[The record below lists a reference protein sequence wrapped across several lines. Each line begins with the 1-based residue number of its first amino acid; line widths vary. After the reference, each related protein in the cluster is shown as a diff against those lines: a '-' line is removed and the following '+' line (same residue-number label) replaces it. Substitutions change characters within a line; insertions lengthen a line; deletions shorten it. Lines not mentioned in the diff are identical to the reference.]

1 MSYNDC
7 DIDTSFSPNGHPHS
21 GALEGQYLP
30 YNINSQYFKESYDEE
45 DASKDVVLEEV
56 HTEKS
61 SAGPIKPLPYSCF
74 TKPQKFVIFF
84 IIMFIGFLG
93 PLSGNIYIPALPL
106 LQQEFRTTTT
116 VINAT
121 VSVFMG
127 VFAIGPLF
135 WGMYADFGGRKI
147 LYLTSLLLMM
157 IVNVLLST
165 LPSNI
170 VSLFILRIVQAFA
183 SSSVITLGAGT
194 VTDIIAPKNR
204 GKAIAYFMMGPNI
217 GPILAPII
225 AGLILIDD
233 NNWRWLFGFTCIM
246 SGVGFLLVLFFLPE
260 TLRCIVGNG
269 DPGWE
274 RNQVNENKDQVL
286 LEYNNANWSFCKSIG
301 IQRPVSLSAHFRKE
315 YPKPPR
321 ATLVTYWEIVKIKP
335 VLFTS
340 ISTALLFA
348 NYYAFS
354 VTFSHYLQSEYHY
367 SMLKIGA
374 AYVCPGV
381 CMIFGSQIGGHL
393 SDILRNGW
401 KRRHKNRVFPLEERL
416 ILNIIGIIINT
427 AGCIGYGWS
436 IQRKFH
442 IAIILFFTG
451 LTAAGLTWCNNTTMT
466 YLTELLSKRAASSVA
481 VSSLFRNV
489 AAAISSAVIFT
500 LCDVMGIGWCFT
512 GLGLVNIIPLCL
524 IAWLVNRAGRWQ
536 NFTSYI

>member
-1 MSYNDC
+1 MTYNDC

-21 GALEGQYLP
+21 GALEEQYLP

-269 DPGWE
+269 DPGW
-274 RNQVNENKDQVL
+274 
-286 LEYNNANWSFCKSIG
+286 
-301 IQRPVSLSAHFRKE
+301 
-315 YPKPPR
+315 
-321 ATLVTYWEIVKIKP
+321 
-335 VLFTS
+335 
-340 ISTALLFA
+340 
-348 NYYAFS
+348 
-354 VTFSHYLQSEYHY
+354 
-367 SMLKIGA
+367 
-374 AYVCPGV
+374 
-381 CMIFGSQIGGHL
+381 
-393 SDILRNGW
+393 
-401 KRRHKNRVFPLEERL
+401 
-416 ILNIIGIIINT
+416 
-427 AGCIGYGWS
+427 
-436 IQRKFH
+436 
-442 IAIILFFTG
+442 
-451 LTAAGLTWCNNTTMT
+451 
-466 YLTELLSKRAASSVA
+466 
-481 VSSLFRNV
+481 
-489 AAAISSAVIFT
+489 
-500 LCDVMGIGWCFT
+500 
-512 GLGLVNIIPLCL
+512 
-524 IAWLVNRAGRWQ
+524 
-536 NFTSYI
+536 

>member
-1 MSYNDC
+1 MGDSC
-7 DIDTSFSPNGHPHS
+7 DSNSTPTGYPHF
-21 GALEGQYLP
+21 GPEGQYLP
-30 YNINSQYFKESYDEE
+30 YNVNTQFFKESYDEE
-45 DASKDVVLEEV
+45 DLSQDKIDDGVDI
-56 HTEKS
+56 EKTCNDI
-61 SAGPIKPLPYSCF
+61 AKPLPYSCF
-74 TKPQKFVIFF
+74 TKRQKFTIFF

-93 PLSGNIYIPALPL
+93 PMSGNIYIPALPL
-106 LQQEFRTTTT
+106 LQKEFKTTTT

-135 WGMYADFGGRKI
+135 WGMFADFGGRKF
-147 LYLTSLLLMM
+147 LYLISLLLMI
-157 IVNVLLST
+157 IVNVLLAS

-170 VSLFILRIVQAFA
+170 VALFILRITQAFA

-194 VTDIIAPKNR
+194 VTDIISPRDR

-225 AGLILIDD
+225 AGLILINED
-233 NNWRWLFGFTCIM
+233 NWRWLFGFTCII
-246 SGVGFLLVLFFLPE
+246 SGVGFLFVGIFLPE

-269 DPGWE
+269 DPGWKQQPLDE
-274 RNQVNENKDQVL
+274 NEDQVL
-286 LEYNNANWSFCKSIG
+286 SEYTTAKWSFCESIG
-301 IQRPVSLSAHFRKE
+301 LQQPVSISAKFKKE

-321 ATLVTYWEIVKIKP
+321 ATIATYWEMIKMSP

-354 VTFSHYLQSEYHY
+354 VTFAHYLQTEYHY

-381 CMIFGSQIGGHL
+381 CMIFGSQVGGHL
-393 SDILRNGW
+393 SDLMRKYW
-401 KRRHKNRVFPLEERL
+401 KKKHPNRVFPLEERL
-416 ILNIIGIIINT
+416 VLNIAGILINT

-436 IQRKFH
+436 IEKKFH
-442 IAIILFFTG
+442 IAVILAFTG

-489 AAAISSAVIFT
+489 AAAISSAIIFK
-500 LCDVMGIGWCFT
+500 LCNAMGVGWCFT

-524 IAWLVNRAGRWQ
+524 ISWLVNRAGKWQ
-536 NFTSYI
+536 NYTSYI